1 MSQVEEIDNVPRVAA
16 VGSPSSNFE
25 VTLDLSEYGRHK
37 PLVGSLLA
45 LSNPMG
51 EGSELA
57 LGTVTE
63 ITTHNQWHEKP
74 EFRASASETG
84 EIEGFSGKDGDS
96 RTATIRLQAA
106 WKRENDSADWVPSGP
121 NLRMSPATGT
131 KVVQVGDKLIKELTV
146 NTEDLH
152 YMGNLGG
159 TDNVKLPLSIPD
171 FSGPAGSFST
181 GVYGLTGSGK
191 SQAVAYLLAGQMRHE
206 DMGIII
212 VDPQS
217 QWSNEQGMAFS
228 PQGFAEELGRDVRV
242 RRISTDLRLAKDAPL
257 FTNLL
262 KHTRLVVEL
271 GLKSEGTQ
279 DIVWYE
285 ISKVLRSQ
293 SDWTTAKSDELLM
306 SILEYLKDDVTA
318 ERIYTTPDN
327 RKAFIGRVTNVIED
341 ANLFKD
347 ALHQFAPI
355 HNLFQ
360 EKNPSGQERHD
371 LWKTI
376 SEVFNRA
383 PGAPAPLLILDM
395 SSAPIPG
402 MDEEVTE
409 AAMVAQEILEKDT
422 VKAAV
427 LRNLF
432 ATLKRASE
440 DKFRSGV
447 NLNTLVVLD
456 EAWRYAAPPNK
467 TDEDELAALSK
478 DLAGYARDTRKFGIG
493 WLYISQSTKSINQ
506 DIWDQMSVRLF
517 GYGLSGADIEKMA
530 EIVDDRNALRLY
542 RTFGNPRATGIYPFL
557 ITGPVSPLA
566 ANATP
571 LTLQIYIDFDE
582 FRNDNYHWIKTI
594 RDKLGKTILTG
605 QPIAPK
611 GSSAGSIMKLKPKLV
626 KNVRE
631 AIITSSKQ
639 VRENRQATGISNTK
653 GFGDPLGELEDAPL
667 PFGDEAE
674 EIPF

>member
-1 MSQVEEIDNVPRVAA
+1 MSNVEDINNAPRVAA

-25 VTLDLSEYGRHK
+25 VTLDLSEHGRHT

-63 ITTHNQWHEKP
+63 VTTKNQWHEDSA
-74 EFRASASETG
+74 FRGAASETG
-84 EIEGFSGKDGDS
+84 EIVGFSGEDGDS

-106 WKRENDSADWVPSGP
+106 WKRANSSSDWIPSGP

-131 KVVQVGDKLIKELTV
+131 KVIQVGDKLIKELTV

-171 FSGPAGSFST
+171 FSGPAGAISMA
-181 GVYGLTGSGK
+181 VYGLTGSGK
-191 SQAVAYLLAGQMRHE
+191 TAAVSYLLAGQMRHE
-206 DMGIII
+206 NMGIII

-217 QWSNEQGMAFS
+217 QWSTEQGMVFS
-228 PQGFAEELGRDVRV
+228 PQGFATELGRDARV
-242 RRISTDLRLAKDAPL
+242 RRISSDLRLAKDAPL
-257 FTNLL
+257 FTDLL

-285 ISKVLRSQ
+285 ISKILRSQ
-293 SDWTTAKSDELLM
+293 LDWTTIDSKDLLLT
-306 SILEYLKDDVTA
+306 ILEYLREDTTA

-327 RKAFIGRVTNVIED
+327 RKAFVGRVTNVIED
-341 ANLFKD
+341 PNLFKD

-360 EKNPSGQERHD
+360 EKNSSGGERYD

-376 SEVFNRA
+376 SEVFNRT
-383 PGAPAPLLILDM
+383 PGSPAPLLILDM

-402 MDEEVTE
+402 MDEEVSE

-432 ATLKRASE
+432 STLKRASE

-456 EAWRYAAPPNK
+456 EAWRYAAPPNR
-467 TDEDELAALSK
+467 TDQEELSNLSK

-571 LTLQIYIDFDE
+571 LTLQIYTDFDD
-582 FRNDNYHWIKTI
+582 FRNDNYRWIKEI
-594 RDKLGKTILTG
+594 RDKLGKPLLTG
-605 QPIAPK
+605 QPVAPR
-611 GSSAGSIMKLKPKLV
+611 GSSAGSISKLKPKLV
-626 KNVRE
+626 KNLRE
-631 AIITSSKQ
+631 AVINSSKE
-639 VRENRQATGISNTK
+639 VRENRKAVGMTHLK

-667 PFGDEAE
+667 PFGDDEDSA
-674 EIPF
+674 PA